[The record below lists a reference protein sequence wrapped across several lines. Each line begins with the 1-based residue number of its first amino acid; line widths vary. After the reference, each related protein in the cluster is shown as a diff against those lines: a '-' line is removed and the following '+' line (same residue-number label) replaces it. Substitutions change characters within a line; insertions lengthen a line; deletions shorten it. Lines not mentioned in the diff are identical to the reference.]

1 MLENEYKKAYEHIQA
16 DKNSMEKILEKAE
29 QKNKKHKVYISKQ
42 VIKPAILVSICVIA
56 LLVGIRIPTQNGIFT
71 LATEKEETYFDFYEN
86 GLLDKEDY
94 QYFSQYHREWSNA
107 FVPVKGDNVSV
118 SRSGIIM
125 TVEAVSVKENIVA
138 AIISFSDEEGYDYIN
153 KKLEHVQAKYLFG
166 EDGHELDHNFHKWE
180 YFNYNEQTDKAYAMF
195 ITGNLREN
203 TITDEKLIMYAS
215 YLTYDRDYEVKLVEM
230 AQVEKNPTTKVVD
243 IYTEGGNLEILG
255 NWRKGEGTNLT
266 AEVLDM
272 MPRDASMA
280 DKLTLTGLAYED
292 GVLKV
297 QYCKG
302 TGYWDTS
309 RRDIGI
315 NKKET
320 GEWKGYNFAC
330 EECGVYWEEE
340 VDGVMLDFAEK
351 WFLVTEEDILQNEVY
366 LEYDANEGFWQEEW
380 RVEIPLKQ

>member
-1 MLENEYKKAYEHIQA
+1 MLENEYKKAYEHIKA
-16 DKNSMEKILEKAE
+16 CEDSMEKILQQAE
-29 QKNKKHKVYISKQ
+29 QKKKNKVSLSKQ
-42 VIKPAILVSICVIA
+42 VVKPAILVAICVIA
-56 LLVGIRIPTQNGIFT
+56 LLVGIRIPTKNGMSI

-94 QYFSQYHREWSNA
+94 EYFSQYHRD
-107 FVPVKGDNVSV
+107 FVPVKGENVSV

-125 TVEAVSVKENIVA
+125 TVEAVCVKENIVA

-203 TITDEKLIMYAS
+203 IITDEKLIMYAS

-230 AQVEKNPTTKVVD
+230 AQVEKNPITKVVD
-243 IYTEGGNLEILG
+243 IYAVGSSPETDELLNS
-255 NWRKGEGTNLT
+255 WTKGEEKNRT

-272 MPRDASMA
+272 MPRDASMT

-292 GVLKV
+292 GILKV

-309 RRDIGI
+309 CRDIWM

-366 LEYDANEGFWQEEW
+366 LAYDANEGFWQDEW